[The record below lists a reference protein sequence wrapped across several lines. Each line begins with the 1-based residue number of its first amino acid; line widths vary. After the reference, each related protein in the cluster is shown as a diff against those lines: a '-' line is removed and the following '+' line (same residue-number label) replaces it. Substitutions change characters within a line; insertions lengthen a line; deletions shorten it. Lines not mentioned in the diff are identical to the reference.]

1 VRVSVILIFKRFLDA
16 LAHMSVFT
24 LRVFFFLGAGVSEP
38 TFMES
43 MMGTAAAKAVGA
55 GPPTA
60 KVLYL

>member
-1 VRVSVILIFKRFLDA
+1 
-16 LAHMSVFT
+16 MSVFT